1 MKQKP
6 LTKTIATM
14 LAEKVRQKLAEQTL
28 DWSTKYKDKLEKSKE
43 FKEYVKLWEQ
53 REVISS
59 RMSALS
65 NEFSQRNTTDLAKV
79 SINTYSSKA
88 PTVSIRENNSASVEG
103 VRDML
108 LLEDY
113 FNGSTVTPEE
123 MVDVVVK
130 KLLTTKTK

>member
-43 FKEYVKLWEQ
+43 FKEYLKLWEQ

-59 RMSALS
+59 RMNALS
-65 NEFSQRNTTDLAKV
+65 NEFSQKNTTDLAKV

-88 PTVSIRENNSASVEG
+88 PTVSIRESNNVSVEG

-113 FNGSTVTPEE
+113 FNGSSVTPEE

-130 KLLTTKTK
+130 KLLTTKK

>member
-6 LTKTIATM
+6 LTKIIATM

-88 PTVSIRENNSASVEG
+88 PTVSIRESSNVSVEG
-103 VRDML
+103 IRDML

-113 FNGSTVTPEE
+113 FNGSTITPEE

-130 KLLTTKTK
+130 KLLTNKTK

>member
-6 LTKTIATM
+6 LTKAIATM

-28 DWSTKYKDKLEKSKE
+28 DWSSKYKDKLEKSKE
-43 FKEYVKLWEQ
+43 FKEYIKLWEQ

-65 NEFSQRNTTDLAKV
+65 EQFSQNNTTDLAKV
-79 SINTYSSKA
+79 TINSYSSKA
-88 PTVSIRENNSASVEG
+88 PTISIRESNKVSVEG
-103 VRDML
+103 IRDML

-113 FNGSTVTPEE
+113 FSNSTVTPEE

-130 KLLTTKTK
+130 KLITTKK

>member
-6 LTKTIATM
+6 LTKAIATM

-28 DWSTKYKDKLEKSKE
+28 DWSSKYKDKLEKSKE
-43 FKEYVKLWEQ
+43 FKEYIKLWEQ

-65 NEFSQRNTTDLAKV
+65 EQFSQNNTTDLAKI
-79 SINTYSSKA
+79 SINTYTSKA
-88 PTVSIRENNSASVEG
+88 PTISIRESSKVSVDG
-103 VRDML
+103 IRDML

-113 FNGSTVTPEE
+113 FSNSTVTPEE